1 MKVGD
6 LVRVADSDRIG
17 VVLEMRTSSMT
28 IGGHTRNRTEVR
40 VLDPERPF
48 MAKFFSNTD
57 FYEVIS
63 EAE

>member
-17 VVLEMRTSSMT
+17 IVLEMRTSSMT

-40 VLDPERPF
+40 VLDPERLF
-48 MAKFFSNTD
+48 MARFFSNAD
-57 FYEVIS
+57 FYEIIS
-63 EAE
+63 EAK